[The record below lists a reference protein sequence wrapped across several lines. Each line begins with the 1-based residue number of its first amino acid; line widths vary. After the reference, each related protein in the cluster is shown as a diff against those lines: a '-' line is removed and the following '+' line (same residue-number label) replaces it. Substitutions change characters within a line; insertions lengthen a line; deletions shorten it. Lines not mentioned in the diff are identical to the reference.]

1 MTETKFQIENWR
13 EHYKAKLDGEEL
25 LDQIE
30 SLGEGESASID
41 LSGDKLVTKVTHEL
55 DGYIEVVEY
64 VDDETGDEDEIEI
77 EISGYLAYTVEYRFS
92 DELIHD
98 ELDSIEEALNEAIE
112 SGQSTFEVRVLAV
125 PVSVSNVSIDQVNCY
140 DLDDYDDR
148 KIYDLALR
156 QVTQRLEHAS
166 GQAHGDDFLQPPTE
180 KELTFI
186 CAIPAE

>member
-1 MTETKFQIENWR
+1 MSTKFQIENWR
-13 EHYKAKLDGEEL
+13 EHYKAKLNGEEL

-55 DGYIEVVEY
+55 DGYIEVAEY

-77 EISGYLAYTVEYRFS
+77 EISGDLKYTAEYRVS

-98 ELDSIEEALNEAIE
+98 EIDVIEEALTEAIE
-112 SGQSTFEVRVLAV
+112 AGQSTFEVRVLAV
-125 PVSVSNVSIDQVNCY
+125 PVSVSNVSIDQVDCY

-156 QVTQRLEHAS
+156 QVTRRLEHAS
-166 GQAHGDDFLQPPTE
+166 GQAHGGDFLQPPSD
-180 KELTFI
+180 KELVFI
-186 CAIPAE
+186 CTIPAE